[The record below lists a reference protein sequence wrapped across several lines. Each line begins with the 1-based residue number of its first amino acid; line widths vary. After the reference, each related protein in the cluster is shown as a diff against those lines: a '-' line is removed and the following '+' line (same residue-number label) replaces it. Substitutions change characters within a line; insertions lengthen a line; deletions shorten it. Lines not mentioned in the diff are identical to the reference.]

1 MVRVV
6 KLVTVFFDTEAWVEV
21 PSREEFDFK
30 KSTGKISEI
39 LDNYEVKA
47 VFNTCGIV
55 AQKFRGTIR
64 KLHDDGHEIALH
76 GYAHENF
83 ELLDHSGKLEGV
95 LEKAEE
101 SIKAATGSKPIGIR
115 SPWYIS
121 NKKIYSIFKK
131 RGYKWVSNSHIFRT
145 ELLERPFRQFKIG
158 MVSSKTLLRPIL
170 DVLWKR
176 YKKYPYRN
184 GGLVEIPLL
193 SSQDGELLG
202 LFSPTQE
209 TPKQSINFALKSLKK
224 QFSVSK
230 KFFNLNFHDWII
242 GTGNRPV
249 LLEEILKH
257 ISSKS
262 EFILPRDLI
271 KHKVMS
277 R

>member
-1 MVRVV
+1 V
-6 KLVTVFFDTEAWVEV
+6 KLVTVFFDTEAWAEV
-21 PSREEFDFK
+21 PSRGEFDFK
-30 KSTGKISEI
+30 KSTRRISEI
-39 LDNYEVKA
+39 LDDHEVKA

-55 AQKFRGTIR
+55 AQKFKREIR

-76 GYAHENF
+76 GYVHENF
-83 ELLDHSGKLEGV
+83 ALLNHSGKLEDV
-95 LEKAEE
+95 LEKAEK

-115 SPWYIS
+115 SPWYVS
-121 NKKIYSIFKK
+121 NKKIYSTFEK

-145 ELLERPFRQFKIG
+145 ELLERPFGQFKIG
-158 MVSSKTLLRPIL
+158 MVSNKTFLRPIL

-176 YKKYPYRN
+176 YKKYPYRK

-193 SSQDGELLG
+193 SSQDGGLLG

-209 TPKQSINFALKSLKK
+209 TPKRSINFALKSLKR

-262 EFILPRDLI
+262 EFILPREMVGSI
-271 KHKVMS
+271 T
-277 R
+277 